1 MQGERINQLR
11 VEGMRS
17 KSSSRMGVSPSF
29 LNESG
34 IIQDQMDTFARWLPL
49 AFVPGR
55 ASLQEGEGQE
65 EISS

>member
-1 MQGERINQLR
+1 
-11 VEGMRS
+11 
-17 KSSSRMGVSPSF
+17 MGVSPSF